1 MTSKP
6 SELDP
11 VRAFEPLSPA
21 SGSKDRSSHSHRQL
35 IGVLGFI
42 LTPLL
47 WVIAAWR
54 PTDPDQR
61 WQPLTSIS
69 AYYYSG
75 AVVVFVG
82 VLVALGLFLLTYRGY
97 GNKYR
102 IVDRLMA
109 IIAGAAAVLV
119 AFFPTVA
126 PNGFARPVWWTDE
139 METIH
144 LGSAIVL
151 FAAFFVFSTF
161 LFPQSDKKTPGT
173 RLQNAFFI
181 FCGVVIFGS
190 IIWAAIALSNDEP
203 IFLQETLALASFAL
217 SWLVKGRV
225 DKTARAVGQRAVY
238 YGRHPLRLARAAR
251 NLMVE

>member
-1 MTSKP
+1 
-6 SELDP
+6 
-11 VRAFEPLSPA
+11 
-21 SGSKDRSSHSHRQL
+21 
-35 IGVLGFI
+35 
-42 LTPLL
+42 
-47 WVIAAWR
+47 
-54 PTDPDQR
+54 
-61 WQPLTSIS
+61 
-69 AYYYSG
+69 
-75 AVVVFVG
+75 
-82 VLVALGLFLLTYRGY
+82 
-97 GNKYR
+97 
-102 IVDRLMA
+102 MA

-251 NLMVE
+251 NLMLNSELLTPDSRTGTLLENDHFSEVKS